1 MANRLFASGF
11 EGEVSLAAPA
21 DGWQDVVG
29 VDAVTGSDWRAA
41 PFGGDFKIQ
50 LLTGGGAA
58 DTIRNSIETV
68 VGHDGAQTRALHLN
82 VLRMPSDVTQDP
94 LLLLPTQS
102 PVDLYISQWVKLPAD
117 LGAKLGPGGWMALSP
132 AWKTDGD
139 FRVGSGIAVDGGG
152 RPYIGMTWDNNANG
166 GLPPQK
172 FWDGANHAFPVPQGE
187 WLHVEFFTHRGE
199 TDGRS
204 WLKINGETVADHT
217 GDTIGVNGAPI
228 NRIFLANPYGNV
240 PVDILVDDIEIW
252 DGVPTGPAPQPT
264 AVSIGSGPDTLVLK
278 ISQDVYQSDAQYTV
292 SVDGKQVGGT
302 FTASAWRSSGQSDT
316 LTIKG
321 DWGPGAHEVEVN
333 FLNDA
338 YGGTA
343 ATDRNLHVDGAA
355 YNGATVDGASAAL
368 TSSGP
373 ASFAFVEAAPP
384 AGKTLTGTSDRNV
397 LTGGAGDDAIDGR
410 AGRDT
415 ITGGPGHDKLTG
427 GVGADSFVFRAG
439 DGWDWISDFVRGSDK
454 LRMEGVGSSDV
465 SWYPASWSGV
475 GNGIEVSYGGGAQ
488 GVFVLGA
495 TDLSMGDFIFG

>member
-1 MANRLFASGF
+1 
-11 EGEVSLAAPA
+11 
-21 DGWQDVVG
+21 
-29 VDAVTGSDWRAA
+29 
-41 PFGGDFKIQ
+41 
-50 LLTGGGAA
+50 
-58 DTIRNSIETV
+58 
-68 VGHDGAQTRALHLN
+68 
-82 VLRMPSDVTQDP
+82 
-94 LLLLPTQS
+94 
-102 PVDLYISQWVKLPAD
+102 
-117 LGAKLGPGGWMALSP
+117 
-132 AWKTDGD
+132 
-139 FRVGSGIAVDGGG
+139 
-152 RPYIGMTWDNNANG
+152 
-166 GLPPQK
+166 
-172 FWDGANHAFPVPQGE
+172 
-187 WLHVEFFTHRGE
+187 VEFFTHRGE

-278 ISQDVYQSDAQYTV
+278 ISQDVYQSDAQYTVSVDGKQVGGTFTASAWRSSGQSDTLTIKGDWGPGAHEVEVDFLNDAYGGTAATDRNLHVEGATYNGQAVAGAAQSLLSTGAKGFAFTEAAPPPVVNNTIGIGSDTLVLKISQDAYQDAAQYTV